1 MMFDVFL
8 VEISPNDCGLGS
20 VEFLL
25 GQLEPLVGDEYWR
38 LGLEPA
44 HEVGHPVLN
53 PGRGEQREVQLVGGG
68 VPGGHRRPRHAPQLL
83 RLAVRLQV
91 ARLRAPVDQQRAAVD
106 AVGLLLP
113 ELHHG
118 GGDLLQRLLGHLHHG
133 ARVQAEAG
141 GHQGQHRGAE
151 EPAQPRPQLLCPLLL
166 DQPEGELEAGV
177 QVRPEAAVTVLLLV
191 DDHLGGRGGLGGGL
205 GEGVSAHDD

>member
-25 GQLEPLVGDEYWR
+25 GQLEPLVGDEDWR

-44 HEVGHPVLN
+44 HEVGHPVLD

-68 VPGGHRRPRHAPQLL
+68 VPRRHRRPRHAPQLL
-83 RLAVRLQV
+83 SLAV
-91 ARLRAPVDQQRAAVD
+91 RLRAPVDQQRAAVD
-106 AVGLLLP
+106 AVGLLLA
-113 ELHHG
+113 ELPHG

-141 GHQGQHRGAE
+141 GHQGQHRGAQ
-151 EPAQPRPQLLCPLLL
+151 EPAQPRPQLLCTLLL

-177 QVRPEAAVTVLLLV
+177 QVRPEAAVTVLLLA
-191 DDHLGGRGGLGGGL
+191 DDHLGGGGGLGGGL
-205 GEGVSAHDD
+205 GDGVSAHDD